1 MKSYRGVFKRGSVYW
16 IRYADPTGK
25 IIRESART
33 TNINEALKLLSKR
46 KSEVA
51 DGKFPEKVI
60 IKNHY
65 FSELTDKYDE
75 FVSIQKCYN
84 KFKKYLIPALKMRFG
99 RLLLRQFTSQTLEQ
113 FIVDLTREGKST
125 ATINRYIACLKH
137 MLHKAVDWY
146 MVEKEVLERIQ
157 KVKPLKGEVKRLRY
171 LNDDE
176 INRLLSACDRHLY
189 PIVFTAL
196 NTGMRKEEILSL
208 KWSNIDLKNGYIHI
222 EKSKNK
228 ERRDIP
234 MNDSLLNLFRKM
246 FTERRIDT
254 DFVFVNPVT
263 GTRLTEFKRSF
274 HTALKKSG
282 IKDFRFH
289 DLRHTFASH
298 LVMSGVDLTTVKELL
313 GHKDIKMTLRYSHLA
328 PEHKQ
333 KAVSVLDNIFSRQS
347 LTLFTRDGK

>member
-1 MKSYRGVFKRGSVYW
+1 MKNYKGIFKRGSVYW
-16 IRYADPTGK
+16 IRYTDPTGK
-25 IIRESART
+25 VIRESART
-33 TNINEALKLLSKR
+33 TNINEALKLLSRR
-46 KSEVA
+46 KTQVA
-51 DGKFPEKVI
+51 DGKFPERI
-60 IKNHY
+60 LIKNHY
-65 FSELTDKYDE
+65 FHELADKYDE
-75 FVSIQKCYN
+75 YVSIQKCYN
-84 KFKKYLIPALKMRFG
+84 RFKKYLIPALKQRFG

-113 FIVDLTREGKST
+113 FIVDLTKQGKTT

-137 MLHKAVDWY
+137 MLHKAVDWN

-171 LNDDE
+171 LTSEE
-176 INRLLSACDRHLY
+176 INKLLSVCDNSLY

-196 NTGMRKEEILSL
+196 NTGMRREEILSL

-222 EKSKNK
+222 ETSKNK
-228 ERRDIP
+228 ERRDVPI
-234 MNDSLLNLFRKM
+234 NASLLNLFKRM

-254 DFVFVNPVT
+254 DYVFVNPLT
-263 GTRLTEFKRSF
+263 GTRLTDIKRSF
-274 HTALKKSG
+274 HTALKRAG

-333 KAVSVLDNIFSRQS
+333 KAVTVLDSIFSKQS
-347 LTLFTRDGK
+347 QAIEK